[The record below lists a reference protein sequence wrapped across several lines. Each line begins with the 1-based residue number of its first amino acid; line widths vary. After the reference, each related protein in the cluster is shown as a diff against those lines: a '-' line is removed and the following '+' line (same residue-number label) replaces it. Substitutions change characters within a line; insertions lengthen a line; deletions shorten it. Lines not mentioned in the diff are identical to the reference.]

1 MVDTHYKFRLAYK
14 LSAFKDKLIYVQQK
28 GNVADK

>member
-14 LSAFKDKLIYVQQK
+14 LPAAKDKLINVGQT